1 MDERPHCPGKGVG
14 RRHRF
19 RHTVNSLGS
28 PFPLAHSLQCQRA
41 RAADPF
47 NRGALLLTNNE
58 REKVM
63 KKEEVVE
70 AIVLGKKARG
80 LTWEAIAGE
89 LGHGTVWVTSA
100 CLGMNSMP
108 ESVADKVC
116 QLFDLPAAAK
126 AALMEFPCKT
136 WEKAVPQDPL
146 IYRLY
151 EIVGVYGDTLKEVIQ
166 EKFGDGI
173 MSAIDF
179 SMDVEKEENPKGDR
193 VIVTMNGKFLPYK
206 TW

>member
-1 MDERPHCPGKGVG
+1 
-14 RRHRF
+14 
-19 RHTVNSLGS
+19 
-28 PFPLAHSLQCQRA
+28 
-41 RAADPF
+41 
-47 NRGALLLTNNE
+47 
-58 REKVM
+58 M

-70 AIVLGKKARG
+70 AVVLAKKDKG
-80 LTWEAIAGE
+80 LSWEAIADE
-89 LGHGTVWVTSA
+89 LGLGIVWVTSA

-108 ESVADKVC
+108 EAAAEKVVA
-116 QLFDLPAAAK
+116 LLDLPAGAK
-126 AALMEFPCKT
+126 EALMEYPTKT
-136 WEKAVPQDPL
+136 WEKSVPQDPL

-193 VIVTMNGKFLPYK
+193 VVLTMNGKFLPYK